1 MKTNALLWLRS
12 WEEADLATITNLID
26 QIFKTMGDVFRFD
39 GTLNI
44 LKKIWSFEFLFA
56 QMGFNLIIETIQLQS
71 IFKTR

>member
-1 MKTNALLWLRS
+1 MKTNALLWLSS